1 MRVKDLENNIS
12 VEHVKT
18 SREVEGKTLTMP
30 GSNYF
35 GDKTTIVVQDHVNNK
50 AYRYIDDR
58 VYVADVVYAENE
70 LTYIYRM
77 MPVNVM
83 WNDVISLSDDMSDA
97 EHSFYVYHI
106 VPLLEKW
113 TNKFY
118 DTWIQAEIHLELPT
132 INTLKNEYVFTDM
145 NDDLKKAVADV
156 LEKYGIG
163 DQVGSLGVKVRTGD
177 IHSEQLDSYVKD
189 LV

>member
-18 SREVEGKTLTMP
+18 SREVGNKTHTMT

-35 GDKTTIVVQDHVNNK
+35 GDKTTIVVQDHVHNK

-77 MPVNVM
+77 MPVNAM
-83 WNDVISLSDDMSDA
+83 WNDVIGLSDDMSDA
-97 EHSFYVYHI
+97 EHSFYVNHI
-106 VPLLEKW
+106 VPLLEEW

-118 DTWIQAEIHLELPT
+118 DTWLQAEVHLELPI
-132 INTLKNEYVFTDM
+132 INTVKNEWVFTDL
-145 NDDLKKAVADV
+145 NDDLKKAVSDV
-156 LEKYGIG
+156 LNSYGIR
-163 DQVGSLGVKVRTGD
+163 DQVGSLGVQIKSGD
-177 IHSEQLDSYVKD
+177 IHSEQLENI
-189 LV
+189 

>member
-1 MRVKDLENNIS
+1 MRLKDLENNIS
-12 VEHVKT
+12 VERVKT
-18 SREVEGKTLTMP
+18 SREVEGKTLTMI

-35 GDKTTIVVQDHVNNK
+35 GDKTTIVVQDHVRNK
-50 AYRYIDDR
+50 AYRFIDDR
-58 VYVADVVYAENE
+58 VCVAEIVYAENE

-83 WNDVISLSDDMSDA
+83 WKDVISLSDDMPDA
-97 EHSFYVYHI
+97 EYSFYTNYI
-106 VPLLEKW
+106 LPLLEEW

-118 DTWIQAEIHLELPT
+118 DTFLQAEIHLELPT

-156 LEKYGIG
+156 LESYGIG
-163 DQVGSLGVKVRTGD
+163 DQVGSLGVQIKTGD
-177 IHSEQLDSYVKD
+177 IYSEKLTEI
-189 LV
+189 L